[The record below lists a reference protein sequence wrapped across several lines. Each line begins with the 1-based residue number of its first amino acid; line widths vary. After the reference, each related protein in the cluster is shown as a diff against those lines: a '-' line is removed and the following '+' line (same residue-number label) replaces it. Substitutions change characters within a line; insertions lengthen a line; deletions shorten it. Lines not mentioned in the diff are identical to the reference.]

1 MKLATLN
8 QGRDGVLVVVSR
20 DLAQAVKV
28 PQIAATLQ
36 AALDDWNYCK
46 PKLEAVY
53 QRLNDGLEEG
63 AFAFD
68 QTACHSPLPRA
79 YHWADGS
86 A

>member
-36 AALDDWNYCK
+36 AALDDWN
-46 PKLEAVY
+46 
-53 QRLNDGLEEG
+53 
-63 AFAFD
+63 
-68 QTACHSPLPRA
+68 
-79 YHWADGS
+79 
-86 A
+86 